1 MVMSTAQAIILGVVQ
16 GLTEFLPVS
25 SSAHLIIARKFLGIQ
40 DPGLAFD
47 VFLHGATLLAVL
59 ILMGRAL
66 LIDFKR
72 QPRLL
77 LLLIIGTIPAGIVG
91 IWAKDVIE
99 GMVRNNL
106 FVIGASLI
114 IWSYLMTIADE
125 RWGDVDMKS
134 LTIWDALIIGIFQ
147 AFALIPGT
155 SRSGSTLTAGGLL
168 RLDRRTA
175 FRFSFYLSIPTIGG
189 AFTLSLMDLM
199 KAHQPITAQMWIGA
213 AAALISGMLAL
224 AILRKTLYRF
234 GLLPFAVYRTILGMF
249 LIALFFIQKF

>member
-1 MVMSTAQAIILGVVQ
+1 MVMSITQAIILGIVQ

-25 SSAHLIIARKFLGIQ
+25 SSAHLIIARKFLGIP

-66 LIDFKR
+66 IIDLKR
-72 QPRLL
+72 NPKLL
-77 LLLIIGTIPAGIVG
+77 ALLIIGTIPAGIAG
-91 IWAKDVIE
+91 IWAKDSIE
-99 GMVRNNL
+99 TAVRNNL

-134 LTIWDALIIGIFQ
+134 MTVWDAIIIGIFQ

-168 RLDRRTA
+168 RLDKLTA

-189 AFTLSLMDLM
+189 AFTLSLIDLF
-199 KAHQPITAQMWIGA
+199 KSHQPVTGTMWIGA
-213 AAALISGMLAL
+213 ATALLSGILAL
-224 AILRKTLYRF
+224 AILRRVLHRF